1 MKRVATILLAGLG
14 ALTVMATAVD
24 AQTAASQML
33 CSARPIMVEQLQKR
47 YAEVPVAMGL
57 QSNGTVL
64 EVYSSRRT
72 NTWSIVITTPTGVS
86 CLVSEG
92 QNWEALPQLVDGP
105 VS

>member
-1 MKRVATILLAGLG
+1 MRTSFLIGAVLG
-14 ALTVMATAVD
+14 AALFSSEAD
-24 AQTAASQML
+24 AQTVPSESQCGAHAVL
-33 CSARPIMVEQLQKR
+33 VDKLRER

-64 EVYSSRRT
+64 EVFASRRA
-72 NTWSIVITTPTGVS
+72 NTWSVVITAPNGVS

-92 QNWEALPQLVDGP
+92 QSWETLPQLVDGP

>member
-1 MKRVATILLAGLG
+1 MKRIATTLLAGLG
-14 ALTVMATAVD
+14 ALTVMASAAD
-24 AQTAASQML
+24 AQTAPSAMQ
-33 CSARPIMVEQLQKR
+33 CSARPLLVEQLQER

-64 EVYSSRRT
+64 EVFTSGRA
-72 NTWSIVITTPTGVS
+72 NTWSIVITAPNGVS

-92 QNWEALPQLVDGP
+92 QSWEALPQLVDGP

>member
-14 ALTVMATAVD
+14 ALTVMASAAD
-24 AQTAASQML
+24 AQTAPAEFQ
-33 CSARPIMVEQLQKR
+33 CSARPFLVDKLRER

-57 QSNGTVL
+57 QSNGTGL
-64 EVYSSRRT
+64 EVFASRRA
-72 NTWSIVITTPTGVS
+72 NTWSVVITAPNGVS

-92 QNWEALPQLVDGP
+92 QSWETLPQLVDGP

>member
-1 MKRVATILLAGLG
+1 MKRVAMIILAGLG
-14 ALTVMATAVD
+14 VLTVMASAVD
-24 AQTAASQML
+24 AQTTASEML

-47 YAEVPVAMGL
+47 FAEVPVAMGL

-64 EVYSSRRT
+64 EVFASQRT

-92 QNWEALPQLVDGP
+92 QSWESMPQLVDGP

>member
-1 MKRVATILLAGLG
+1 
-14 ALTVMATAVD
+14 
-24 AQTAASQML
+24 
-33 CSARPIMVEQLQKR
+33 
-47 YAEVPVAMGL
+47 MGL

-64 EVYSSRRT
+64 EVFASQRT

-92 QNWEALPQLVDGP
+92 QSWESMPQLVDGP